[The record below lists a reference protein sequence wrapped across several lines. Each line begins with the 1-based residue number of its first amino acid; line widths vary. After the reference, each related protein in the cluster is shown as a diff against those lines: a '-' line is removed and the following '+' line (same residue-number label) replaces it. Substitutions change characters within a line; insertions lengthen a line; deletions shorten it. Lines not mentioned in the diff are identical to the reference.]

1 MAACPEQEARLDLH
15 AAGALEASETVPLLH
30 HLESCAGCREA
41 FAASVE
47 ILSLV
52 TLPAPTTAEKLAQEA
67 LPQRALDA
75 WKREHTSQS
84 LRRRTV
90 GSLMAA
96 AAAVAVMVLVPGI
109 PRPWTGST
117 SPEPQAA
124 PVLEE
129 RAVEARTLADFEA
142 WAGLE
147 PLESGTELEDEEAL
161 DDVAGWDEEDPLGEM
176 L

>member
-15 AAGALEASETVPLLH
+15 AAGALDASETAPLLR

-47 ILSLV
+47 ILSLM

-67 LPQRALDA
+67 LPQGALDT
-75 WKREHTSQS
+75 WKRESTSKA

-90 GSLMAA
+90 GSLVAA
-96 AAAVAVMVLVPGI
+96 AAAVAVMVLVPGL
-109 PRPWTGST
+109 PRPWAPGTP
-117 SPEPQAA
+117 PEPQDA
-124 PVLEE
+124 PVVEE
-129 RAVEARTLADFEA
+129 LAVEARTLADFEA

-147 PLESGTELEDEEAL
+147 PLESGGELEDEEAL

>member
-1 MAACPEQEARLDLH
+1 MAACPDQEARVDLH
-15 AAGALEASETVPLLH
+15 AAGALEASETVALLH

-47 ILSLV
+47 VLSLL
-52 TLPAPTTAEKLAQEA
+52 TLPAPTAAEKHAQEA
-67 LPQRALDA
+67 LPQRALDT
-75 WKREHTSQS
+75 WKRERMSQA

-90 GSLMAA
+90 GSLVAA

-109 PRPWTGST
+109 PRPWDWNTP
-117 SPEPQAA
+117 PEPQEL
-124 PVLEE
+124 PSEE
-129 RAVEARTLADFEA
+129 RAVEARALADFEA

-147 PLESGTELEDEEAL
+147 PLEASSEWEDEEAL
-161 DDVAGWDEEDPLGEM
+161 DDVESWDEEALLGET